1 MFIWLIPKSQMKSD
15 IITYQPALLVID
27 IQNGFMSKG
36 GSYDLLGMKIS
47 NYQKIIPKLK
57 ELISICRTYDVPIF
71 YTQAVRESSGIDLLT
86 KTHRILPKSREERIK
101 KRPICV
107 RGTWDAKIVDEVKP
121 TSKDHVVIKRRD
133 SAFQDTETE
142 VWLNSLKVNTLIFCG
157 IDTSICVETS
167 LRDGFNKGYDV
178 ILIADATA
186 SANIRHYKT
195 TIEHVKEYYG
205 LVMKVKEIKEVL
217 EAKKNGMYLDKIKM
231 IREKKKLLEPE
242 AS

>member
-1 MFIWLIPKSQMKSD
+1 MKSD

-27 IQNGFMSKG
+27 VQNGFMSKG

-47 NYQKIIPKLK
+47 NYQQIIPKLK

-186 SANIRHYKT
+186 SSNIRHYKT

-231 IREKKKLLEPE
+231 IREKKNLLEPE

>member
-1 MFIWLIPKSQMKSD
+1 MKSD

-167 LRDGFNKGYDV
+167 LRDCFNKGYDV

-231 IREKKKLLEPE
+231 IREKKNLLEPD

>member
-1 MFIWLIPKSQMKSD
+1 MKSD
-15 IITYQPALLVID
+15 ITSYNPALLVVD
-27 IQNGFMSKG
+27 VQNGFVSKG
-36 GSYDLLGMKIS
+36 GSYDLLGIKVS
-47 NYQKIIPKLK
+47 NYQQIIPKLK
-57 ELISICRTYDVPIF
+57 ELIAICKKYNVPVF
-71 YTQAVRESSGIDLLT
+71 YTQAVRELSGIDLLT

-107 RGTWDAKIVDEVKP
+107 RSTWDAKIIDEIKP
-121 TSKDHVVIKRRD
+121 TNKDHVVIKRRD

-142 VWLNSLKVNTLIFCG
+142 VWLNSLNVNTLIFCG

-178 ILIADATA
+178 ILISDATA

-205 LVMKVKEIKEVL
+205 LVMKVKEIKDVL
-217 EAKKNGMYLDKIKM
+217 EAKKNGMYLDKIRM
-231 IREKKKLLEPE
+231 IREKKNLLEPDPD
-242 AS
+242 

>member
-1 MFIWLIPKSQMKSD
+1 MKSD
-15 IITYQPALLVID
+15 IMTYQPALLVID

-47 NYQKIIPKLK
+47 NYQQIIPKLK

-231 IREKKKLLEPE
+231 IREKKNLLEPE
-242 AS
+242 PN

>member
-1 MFIWLIPKSQMKSD
+1 MKSD
-15 IITYQPALLVID
+15 IMTYNPALLVVD
-27 IQNGFMSKG
+27 VQNGFMSKG
-36 GSYDLLGMKIS
+36 GSYDLLGIKVS
-47 NYQKIIPKLK
+47 NYQQIIPKLK
-57 ELISICRTYDVPIF
+57 ELISICKKYNVPIF

-121 TSKDHVVIKRRD
+121 TNKDHVVIKRRD

-178 ILIADATA
+178 MLISDATA

-217 EAKKNGMYLDKIKM
+217 EAKQNGMYLDKIKM
-231 IREKKKLLEPE
+231 IREKKNLLEPDPN
-242 AS
+242 

>member
-1 MFIWLIPKSQMKSD
+1 MKSD

-27 IQNGFMSKG
+27 VQNGFMSKG

-107 RGTWDAKIVDEVKP
+107 RGTWDAKIIDEVKP
-121 TSKDHVVIKRRD
+121 TNKDHVVIKRRD

-142 VWLNSLKVNTLIFCG
+142 VWLNSLNVNTLIFCG

-178 ILIADATA
+178 ILISDATA

-205 LVMKVKEIKEVL
+205 LVMKVKEIKEVF
-217 EAKKNGMYLDKIKM
+217 EAKKNGMYLDKIRK
-231 IREKKKLLEPE
+231 IREKKNLLEPDPD
-242 AS
+242 

>member
-1 MFIWLIPKSQMKSD
+1 MKSD
-15 IITYQPALLVID
+15 IMTYQPALLVID
-27 IQNGFMSKG
+27 VQNGFMSKD

-47 NYQKIIPKLK
+47 NYQHIIPKLK
-57 ELISICRTYDVPIF
+57 ELIAICRTYNVPIF

-107 RGTWDAKIVDEVKP
+107 RGTWDAKIIDEVKP
-121 TSKDHVVIKRRD
+121 TNKDHIVIKRRD

-178 ILIADATA
+178 ILISDATA
-186 SANIRHYKT
+186 SANFRHYKT

-205 LVMKVKEIKEVL
+205 LVMKVKEINEVL
-217 EAKKNGMYLDKIKM
+217 EAKKNGMYWDKIKM
-231 IREKKKLLEPE
+231 IREKKNLLEPE
-242 AS
+242 FN

>member
-1 MFIWLIPKSQMKSD
+1 MKSD
-15 IITYQPALLVID
+15 IMTYNPALLVVD
-27 IQNGFMSKG
+27 VQNGFMSNG
-36 GSYDLLGMKIS
+36 GSYDLLGMKVS
-47 NYQKIIPKLK
+47 NYQQIIPKLK
-57 ELISICRTYDVPIF
+57 ELISICKKFKVPVF

-107 RGTWDAKIVDEVKP
+107 RGTWDAKIIDEVKP
-121 TSKDHVVIKRRD
+121 TNKDHVVIKRRD

-178 ILIADATA
+178 ILISDATA

-217 EAKKNGMYLDKIKM
+217 EAKENGLYLDKIKM
-231 IREKKKLLEPE
+231 IREKKNLLEPDPT
-242 AS
+242 

>member
-1 MFIWLIPKSQMKSD
+1 MKSD

-205 LVMKVKEIKEVL
+205 LVMKVREIKEVL

-231 IREKKKLLEPE
+231 IREKKNLLEPE

>member
-1 MFIWLIPKSQMKSD
+1 MKSD
-15 IITYQPALLVID
+15 IMTYQPALLVID
-27 IQNGFMSKG
+27 VQNGFMSKG

-47 NYQKIIPKLK
+47 NYQQIIPKLK

-71 YTQAVRESSGIDLLT
+71 YTQAVRELSGIDLLT

-231 IREKKKLLEPE
+231 IREKKNLLEPE
-242 AS
+242 PN

>member
-1 MFIWLIPKSQMKSD
+1 M
-15 IITYQPALLVID
+15 TYQPALLVID
-27 IQNGFMSKG
+27 VQNGFMSKG

-47 NYQKIIPKLK
+47 NYQHIIPKLK
-57 ELISICRTYDVPIF
+57 ELISICRTYNVPIF

-178 ILIADATA
+178 ILISDATA

-217 EAKKNGMYLDKIKM
+217 EAKKNGLYLDKIKM
-231 IREKKKLLEPE
+231 IREKKNLLEPE
-242 AS
+242 PN

>member
-1 MFIWLIPKSQMKSD
+1 MKGD
-15 IITYQPALLVID
+15 GMTYNPALLVVD
-27 IQNGFMSKG
+27 VQNGFMSKG
-36 GSYDLLGMKIS
+36 GSYDLLGMKVS
-47 NYQKIIPKLK
+47 NYQQIIPKLK
-57 ELISICRTYDVPIF
+57 ELISICKKYNVPIF

-121 TSKDHVVIKRRD
+121 TNKDHVVIKRRD

-178 ILIADATA
+178 MLISDATA

-231 IREKKKLLEPE
+231 IREKQNLLEPDPN
-242 AS
+242 

>member
-1 MFIWLIPKSQMKSD
+1 MKSD

-27 IQNGFMSKG
+27 VQNGFMSKG

-57 ELISICRTYDVPIF
+57 ELISICRTYNVPIF

-231 IREKKKLLEPE
+231 IREKKNLLEPE

>member
-1 MFIWLIPKSQMKSD
+1 MKSD
-15 IITYQPALLVID
+15 GMTYNPALLVVD
-27 IQNGFMSKG
+27 VQNGFMSKG
-36 GSYDLLGMKIS
+36 GSYDLLGMKVS
-47 NYQKIIPKLK
+47 NYQQIIPKLK
-57 ELISICRTYDVPIF
+57 ELISICKKYNVPIF

-121 TSKDHVVIKRRD
+121 TNKDHVVIKRRD

-178 ILIADATA
+178 MLISDATA

-217 EAKKNGMYLDKIKM
+217 EAKKNGMYLDKIKL
-231 IREKKKLLEPE
+231 IREKQNLLEPDPN
-242 AS
+242 

>member
-1 MFIWLIPKSQMKSD
+1 MKSD
-15 IITYQPALLVID
+15 IMTYNPALLVVD
-27 IQNGFMSKG
+27 VQNGFMSKG
-36 GSYDLLGMKIS
+36 GSYDLLGMRIL

-57 ELISICRTYDVPIF
+57 ELISTCRKYNVPIF

-86 KTHRILPKSREERIK
+86 KTHKILPKSREERIK

-107 RGTWDAKIVDEVKP
+107 RGTWDAKIINEVKP
-121 TSKDHVVIKRRD
+121 TNKDHIVIKRRD

-142 VWLNSLKVNTLIFCG
+142 VWLNSLKINTLIFCG

-178 ILIADATA
+178 MLIADATA

-205 LVMKVKEIKEVL
+205 LVMKVKEFKEVL
-217 EAKKNGMYLDKIKM
+217 EAKKNGMYLDKIKL
-231 IREKKKLLEPE
+231 IREMKNLLEPDP
-242 AS
+242 S

>member
-1 MFIWLIPKSQMKSD
+1 MKSD

-231 IREKKKLLEPE
+231 IREKKNLLEPE

>member
-1 MFIWLIPKSQMKSD
+1 MKSD
-15 IITYQPALLVID
+15 GIAYNPALLVVD
-27 IQNGFMSKG
+27 VQNGFMSKG
-36 GSYDLLGMKIS
+36 GSYDLLGMKVS
-47 NYQKIIPKLK
+47 NYQQIIPKLK
-57 ELISICRTYDVPIF
+57 ELISICKKYNVPIF

-121 TSKDHVVIKRRD
+121 TNKDHVVIKRRD

-178 ILIADATA
+178 MLISDAAA

-231 IREKKKLLEPE
+231 IREKQNLLEPDPN
-242 AS
+242 